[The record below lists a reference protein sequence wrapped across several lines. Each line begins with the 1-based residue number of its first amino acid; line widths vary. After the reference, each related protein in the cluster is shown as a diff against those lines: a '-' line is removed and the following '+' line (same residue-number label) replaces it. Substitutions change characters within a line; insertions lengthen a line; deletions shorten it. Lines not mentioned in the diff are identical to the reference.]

1 MGFCCFSWFLTLLAG
16 ASWNIQPS
24 AGGLVGQPLDLTAAT
39 ASSSSSS
46 LSPPPPPPPFRLLLV
61 LLLFSAPCSE
71 WQQQS
76 QRGRGPLRRTRGGN
90 RWKNHPSF
98 SSLSPIWGQW
108 QVFLDFHHHSLLITS
123 QPSHCSYRIVSK
135 RQKPPWP
142 KK

>member
-1 MGFCCFSWFLTLLAG
+1 MTNDLKLVSGHLTRFWPAAISSPWLAG
-16 ASWNIQPS
+16 WS
-24 AGGLVGQPLDLTAAT
+24 GGLSTSRRPQHPL
-39 ASSSSSS
+39 
-46 LSPPPPPPPFRLLLV
+46 PPTPPPFLL
-61 LLLFSAPCSE
+61 LLLFSAPCSQ

-98 SSLSPIWGQW
+98 SSLSPIWGR
-108 QVFLDFHHHSLLITS
+108 QVFLDFRPHHHSLLITS